1 MVCGD
6 VPSCHEGVSGSG
18 KKGAFGR
25 TDEVENSSF
34 REYRDEGY
42 PSVDG
47 DYPAFS
53 RGFCFSSCRYPG
65 SVPSDLTIDV
75 TDQLV
80 KSSHEVAVVL
90 TSGLLN
96 LLNPFFTAV
105 ETKYVVTTFQLPPL
119 AADEDSQDYGDSA
132 FIAEFIAVQE
142 NLDFPV
148 GPTISN
154 ICSHL
159 YRVVANLFG
168 SAQTKSEKI
177 GPIIDTWVHGISIL
191 VRHRQQNWTSFL
203 QYGGE
208 WERLHSTNS
217 QISRR
222 WCPYI
227 LTRVLKADLD
237 AYCQGQDHFISAW
250 FESIIEPDLD
260 GQHALTE
267 LLLNVDDENTV
278 LENSVFARNSE
289 GTYQVSSDAL
299 FEARPAL
306 IVRIC
311 SKCYLSLI

>member
-1 MVCGD
+1 M
-6 VPSCHEGVSGSG
+6 
-18 KKGAFGR
+18 
-25 TDEVENSSF
+25 
-34 REYRDEGY
+34 
-42 PSVDG
+42 
-47 DYPAFS
+47 
-53 RGFCFSSCRYPG
+53 
-65 SVPSDLTIDV
+65 
-75 TDQLV
+75 
-80 KSSHEVAVVL
+80 
-90 TSGLLN
+90 N

-168 SAQTKSEKI
+168 SPQTKSEKI

-227 LTRVLKADLD
+227 LTRVLKADVD

-250 FESIIEPDLD
+250 FESIVEPDLD
-260 GQHALTE
+260 GQHSLTE
-267 LLLNVDDENTV
+267 LLLNIDDENSI
-278 LENSVFARNSE
+278 LGNSVFARNSD
-289 GTYQVSSDAL
+289 GAYQISSDAL

-306 IVRIC
+306 IVRMC
-311 SKCYLSLI
+311 CKCYLSLI